1 MAKAIIIEKIGE
13 ISCRELTPADV
24 YKPTLQEE
32 IDHGT
37 KVFAL
42 QAGDPGEG
50 EIEVE
55 AVLGAIC
62 THEVSLYLG
71 DLTHPRY
78 PMVPGHEAVHRV
90 TRVGKGVTHVKP
102 GDYVS
107 CCWYMGQWSRKL
119 IGPAKYAY
127 KLPDDLGDPANWIVE
142 PAASIVNAVNLM
154 DIRPG
159 MKVLLVGAGFMGLLM
174 IQLVSRYPL
183 SEFVCLD
190 LKEYN
195 RRLALE
201 CGAYEVLDPASETDK
216 ARLES
221 FGKGAFDLVIECSG
235 SQAGLDTAVDYCGM
249 AGTIALFGWHR
260 KMRTIDFKL
269 GHLRGQRLLHTS
281 PALDTGREYERFW
294 PITIRLIE
302 RGAFNLAPLI
312 SHRYPASDVARAFED
327 SVKREN
333 GFIKS
338 VLCFE

>member
-1 MAKAIIIEKIGE
+1 MAKAVVLERVGE
-13 ISCRELTPADV
+13 ITYRELTPSDI

-42 QAGDPGEG
+42 QSGDPGEDQ
-50 EIEVE
+50 IEVE
-55 AVLGAIC
+55 AVLGAVC

-90 TRVGKGVTHVKP
+90 TRVGKGVTHVKE

-127 KLPDDLGDPANWIVE
+127 KLPDKLGDPANWIVE

-159 MKVLLVGAGFMGLLM
+159 MRVLLIGAGFMGLLM

-183 SEFVCLD
+183 TEFVCLD
-190 LKEYN
+190 VKPHNLD
-195 RRLALE
+195 LAKK
-201 CGAYEVLDPASETDK
+201 CGAYDVYDPTSSKGMA
-216 ARLES
+216 ALER
-221 FGKGAFDLVIECSG
+221 FGDGSFDLVIECSG
-235 SQAGLDTAVDYCGM
+235 SQSGLDTAIRYSGM

-260 KMRTIDFKL
+260 KQRTVDFKL

-294 PITIRLIE
+294 PITIRLME
-302 RGAFNLAPLI
+302 RGVFNLAPLI
-312 SHRYPASDVARAFED
+312 SHRYPGEEVARCFED
-327 SVKREN
+327 SVRREN

-338 VLCFE
+338 VLDFE